1 MHGIIFSE
9 LQKYVETKHSPE
21 VWKTLLKEAGIG
33 NRLYLAFQTY
43 PDAEATA
50 LVTSA
55 SKLTGKPTSVIL
67 EDFGEF
73 IAPDLLN
80 LYRALVDPG
89 WKTLDFLEHTEEN
102 IHRVVRL
109 KNPGDEPPELK
120 VSRVAPNEVIITY
133 TSERK
138 MCGVA
143 KGIARGVARHYHETI
158 TLTEST
164 CMLRGHSRCSISVK
178 PSV

>member
-33 NRLYLAFQTY
+33 NRLYVPFQTY
-43 PDAEATA
+43 PDQEAMA
-50 LVTSA
+50 LVTTA
-55 SKLTGKPTSVIL
+55 SRLTGQPAGAIL

-73 IAPDLLN
+73 IAPDLMN
-80 LYRALVDPG
+80 LYRALVDPA
-89 WKTLDFLEHTEEN
+89 WKTLDFLERTEET

-109 KNPGDEPPELK
+109 KNPGAEPPELK
-120 VSRVAPNEVIITY
+120 VSRATPNEVILTY
-133 TSERK
+133 TSARR

-143 KGIARGVARHYHETI
+143 KGIARGVARHYHETVTI
-158 TLTEST
+158 TESA
-164 CMLRGHSRCSISVK
+164 CMLRGHPKCVISVK
-178 PSV
+178 TTA